1 MSDAQQGR
9 RCAESPQDLARL
21 VVARANA
28 GDLDGLLAPYEP
40 DAVLATG
47 AETLARGA
55 TAIRAFFDAARMAG
69 VRFDAG
75 DQRPAIVSDDLART
89 STRLPDGSI
98 TAEVARRG
106 ADGGWRWVINQSA
119 IAK

>member
-1 MSDAQQGR
+1 M
-9 RCAESPQDLARL
+9 
-21 VVARANA
+21 ARANA
-28 GDLDGLLAPYEP
+28 GDLDGLMALYEP

-47 AETLARGA
+47 ADTHARGA
-55 TAIRAFFDAARMAG
+55 AAIRAFFEAARVDG

-75 DQRPAIVSDDLART
+75 AQRPAIVSGDLALT

-106 ADGGWRWVINQSA
+106 ADGGWRWVIDQPA
-119 IAK
+119 IAR